1 MNVEII
7 PNTQCV
13 QAVFL
18 AVAGLLLT
26 IRNLVGEP
34 CDGVRSWIL
43 TFWIFV
49 GLTTNERESVIVL
62 FQSDELF
69 GSTHPKI
76 SSNRSRSSR
85 RFKRFKRGD
94 RVRETLEL
102 VLAVAADTGVWT
114 SKYVTSTRA
123 PEK

>member
-7 PNTQCV
+7 PDTQCV

-26 IRNLVGEP
+26 IKNLVGEP

-76 SSNRSRSSR
+76 SSNRSEEFQTFQTFQAR
-85 RFKRFKRGD
+85 
-94 RVRETLEL
+94 
-102 VLAVAADTGVWT
+102 
-114 SKYVTSTRA
+114 
-123 PEK
+123 